1 MTAPPPEQRVMMR
14 SSQTSAD
21 ASGPVLPLQVSVE
34 ILANLIY
41 LARRTETHSER
52 DQYLDWAEIIE
63 ELQLHPKLRD

>member
-1 MTAPPPEQRVMMR
+1 MMR

-21 ASGPVLPLQVSVE
+21 ASGPVRPLQVSVE

-52 DQYLDWAEIIE
+52 DQYLDWAAKLLRSCSSIRSFAIE
-63 ELQLHPKLRD
+63 LRRR